1 MSREIKFR
9 AWIDYGDGNGEM
21 LPNIQNHINGDW
33 AFGHI
38 ANGNVDN
45 VSEPMQ
51 FTGLK
56 DKNGV
61 EIYEGD
67 VIHNSNF
74 TDECN
79 HAIEMLEDLGCWFMV
94 DAKDGYAE
102 QLSEWLDSSVV
113 IGNIHQNPELLK

>member
-1 MSREIKFR
+1 MNREIKFR
-9 AWIDYGDGNGEM
+9 AWLDYGNGSGEM

-38 ANGNVDN
+38 ILGNVDN

-61 EIYEGD
+61 EIYEAMEIDGIYVVGFKDSSYVLIDISSGDIVLLHDYIKCRGGD
-67 VIHNSNF
+67 VRV
-74 TDECN
+74 TREY
-79 HAIEMLEDLGCWFMV
+79 
-94 DAKDGYAE
+94 AK
-102 QLSEWLDSSVV
+102 
-113 IGNIHQNPELLK
+113 I